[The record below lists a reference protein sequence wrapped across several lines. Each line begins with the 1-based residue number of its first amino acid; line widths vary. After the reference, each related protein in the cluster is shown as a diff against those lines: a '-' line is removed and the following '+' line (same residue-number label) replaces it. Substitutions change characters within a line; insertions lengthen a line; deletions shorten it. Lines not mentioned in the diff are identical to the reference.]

1 MCPKLLFQIRR
12 KHDRT
17 IYRLFQIP
25 LLKIVHKREKAVFYL
40 LGFIPV
46 FKLDKTKLLQNR
58 YRRKLHELASKSI
71 INVGFLVRENCKWSY
86 ETLYK
91 KLKTDKKFNPIVL
104 IVDEKH
110 AVIDLKKNIEFF
122 QKYNHCVIKNIQDFY
137 KHNIDILFYEQ
148 PWFDLVGDFT
158 PENISKTAITLYVP
172 YGVEP
177 DIYDNIMEHCA
188 NFYRTVYKSF
198 IFSDQLIPDFKI
210 YNITNIIPIGHPR
223 LDAFNTKVKPSDK
236 IWKSK
241 NKVRIVYAPHHTFKG
256 SLHMWA
262 SWEWNG
268 KHILELAE
276 KNQDITEW
284 VFKPHPRFKF
294 ALTQLLGSE
303 EKAQKVFDGWAKVST
318 LYDTGDYFDL
328 FRTADIMISD
338 YCSFKI
344 EWLPTQKPFIQLLSH
359 YDDRQDYG
367 KNTDYYSEAYYQA
380 DSIEDIDEFFD
391 MLVKQHND
399 PNKSARLALAKEIP
413 LNASELIFKHIIK
426 MIEKQSEGVK
436 L

>member
-1 MCPKLLFQIRR
+1 MCPKLLFQIRY
-12 KHDRT
+12 KSDRT

-25 LLKIVHKREKAVFYL
+25 LLKIVRKQENSHFYL
-40 LGFIPV
+40 LGFIPI
-46 FKLDKTKLLQNR
+46 FKINRTNLLQKRYQRKLNTLKTK
-58 YRRKLHELASKSI
+58 KV

-86 ETLYK
+86 EDLYK
-91 KLKTDKKFNPIVL
+91 KLKANKRFNPIVL

-110 AVIDLKKNIEFF
+110 EVVDLKKNVAFF
-122 QKYNHCVIKNIQDFY
+122 KKYNYCVIKTIRDFY

-148 PWFDLVGDFT
+148 PWFDFSGSFC

-177 DIYDNIMEHCA
+177 DIYDNIMESCA

-198 IFSDQLIPDFKI
+198 IFSEQLIPDFKV

-223 LDAFNTKVKPSDK
+223 LDAFNKKTQPVGK

-268 KHILELAE
+268 KHILELAK

-284 VFKPHPRFKF
+284 VFKPHPRFKL

-303 EKAQKVFDGWAKVST
+303 KKAQKVFDDWAKVST

-328 FRTADIMISD
+328 FKTADLMISD
-338 YCSFKI
+338 CCSFKV
-344 EWLPTQKPFIQLLSH
+344 EWLPTKKPFIQLLSH
-359 YDDRQDYG
+359 YEDRQDYG
-367 KNTDYYSEAYYQA
+367 KNTDFYSEAYYKA
-380 DSIEDIDEFFD
+380 DSIKDIDDFFD
-391 MLVKQHND
+391 MLVRKHKD
-399 PNKSARLALAKEIP
+399 PNKKARIALADEIP
-413 LNASELIFKHIIK
+413 LGASDLVYKYVVE
-426 MIEKQSEGVK
+426 MIEKQSEGAK
-436 L
+436 